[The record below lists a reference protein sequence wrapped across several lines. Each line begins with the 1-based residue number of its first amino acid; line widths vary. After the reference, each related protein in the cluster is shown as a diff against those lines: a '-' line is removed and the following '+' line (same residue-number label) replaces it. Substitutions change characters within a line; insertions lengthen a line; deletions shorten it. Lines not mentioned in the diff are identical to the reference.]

1 MELVLNRKY
10 KLPTYS
16 IGKLYIDGVYFSD
29 TLEDK
34 DRNLFCGMGL
44 EWIEKVKVYGQ
55 TAIPFGRYKIT
66 LVKSPKYSKKPKFVE
81 LTGGLMPYINNVP
94 GWTGCLI
101 HSGNTNKDTL
111 GCILVGEN
119 KEKGKVINSFSTF
132 KRLWKMLAEANERG
146 EEIWLTVQ
154 P

>member
-16 IGKLYIDGVYFSD
+16 IGKLYVDGEYFSN
-29 TLEDK
+29 TLEDV
-34 DRNLFCGMGL
+34 DRNLNQEMSL
-44 EWIEKVKVYGQ
+44 EDIKKIKVYGE
-55 TAIPFGRYKIT
+55 TAIPYGRYKIT
-66 LVKSPKYSKKPKFVE
+66 LVKSPKYSKKQKFVE

-94 GWTGCLI
+94 AWAGCLI

-146 EEIWLTVQ
+146 EEIWLTIQ

>member
-1 MELVLNRKY
+1 MELLLHRKY

-16 IGKLYIDGVYFSD
+16 IGKLYVDGVYFSD
-29 TLEDK
+29 TLEDT
-34 DRNLFCGMGL
+34 DRNLYQGMGL
-44 EWIEKVKVYGQ
+44 EWIEKVKVYDE

-66 LVKSPKYSKKPKFVE
+66 LVKSPKYSKKQKFVE
-81 LTGGLMPYINNVP
+81 LTNGLMPYINNVP

-111 GCILVGEN
+111 GCVLVGEN

-132 KRLWKMLAEANERG
+132 KRLWKLLVEANEKG

>member
-1 MELVLNRKY
+1 
-10 KLPTYS
+10 
-16 IGKLYIDGVYFSD
+16 
-29 TLEDK
+29 
-34 DRNLFCGMGL
+34 MGL
-44 EWIEKVKVYGQ
+44 EWIEKVKVYGE

-94 GWTGCLI
+94 AWTGCLI

-119 KEKGKVINSFSTF
+119 KVKGKVINSFETF
-132 KRLWKMLAEANERG
+132 KRLWKLLVEANERG

>member
-1 MELVLNRKY
+1 MELLLHRKY
-10 KLPTYS
+10 KLATYS
-16 IGKLYIDGVYFSD
+16 IGKLYVDSEYFSD

-34 DRNLFCGMGL
+34 DRNLYQGMGI
-44 EWIEKVKVYGQ
+44 EWIKQVKVYGE
-55 TAIPFGRYKIT
+55 TALPFGRYKIT
-66 LVKSPKYSKKPKFVE
+66 LEKSPKYSKKPKFVE

-101 HSGNTNKDTL
+101 HSGNTIKDTL

-119 KEKGKVINSFSTF
+119 KVKGKVINSFETF
-132 KRLWKMLAEANERG
+132 KKLWKILVEANERG
-146 EEIWLTVQ
+146 EEIWLTIQ

>member
-16 IGKLYIDGVYFSD
+16 IGKLYVDGVYFSD

-44 EWIEKVKVYGQ
+44 EWIEEVKVYGE
-55 TAIPFGRYKIT
+55 TAIPYGRYKIT
-66 LVKSPKYSKKPKFVE
+66 LVKSPKYSKKQKFVE

-94 GWTGCLI
+94 AWTGCLI
-101 HSGNTNKDTL
+101 HSGNTSKDTL

-132 KRLWKMLAEANERG
+132 KRLWKILVEANERG
-146 EEIWLTVQ
+146 EEIWLTIQ

>member
-1 MELVLNRKY
+1 
-10 KLPTYS
+10 
-16 IGKLYIDGVYFSD
+16 
-29 TLEDK
+29 
-34 DRNLFCGMGL
+34 
-44 EWIEKVKVYGQ
+44 
-55 TAIPFGRYKIT
+55 
-66 LVKSPKYSKKPKFVE
+66 
-81 LTGGLMPYINNVP
+81 MPYINNVP
-94 GWTGCLI
+94 AWTGCLI

-132 KRLWKMLAEANERG
+132 KRLWNMLAEANERG

>member
-1 MELVLNRKY
+1 MELLLQRKY
-10 KLPTYS
+10 KLSTYS
-16 IGKLYIDGVYFSD
+16 IGKFFVDGVYFSD

-34 DRNLFCGMGL
+34 DRNLYQDMSL
-44 EWIEKVKVYGQ
+44 ELIKQAKVYDE

-66 LVKSPKYSKKPKFVE
+66 LVKSLKYSKKQKFVE

-132 KRLWKMLAEANERG
+132 KRLWKLLIEANERG

>member
-1 MELVLNRKY
+1 MELLLQRKY
-10 KLPTYS
+10 KLSTYS
-16 IGKLYIDGVYFSD
+16 IGKFFVDGVYFSD

-34 DRNLFCGMGL
+34 DRNLYQDMSL
-44 EWIEKVKVYGQ
+44 ELIEQTKVYDE

-66 LVKSPKYSKKPKFVE
+66 LVKSPKYSKKQKFVE
-81 LTGGLMPYINNVP
+81 LTNGLMPYINNVP

-132 KRLWKMLAEANERG
+132 KRLWKILVEANERG